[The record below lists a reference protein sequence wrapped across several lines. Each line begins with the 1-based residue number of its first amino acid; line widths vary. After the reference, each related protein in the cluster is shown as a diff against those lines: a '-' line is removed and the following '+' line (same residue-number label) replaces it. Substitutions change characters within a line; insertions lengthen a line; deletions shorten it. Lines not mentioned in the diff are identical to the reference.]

1 LYAWEGQ
8 VNSNR
13 VGGKPK
19 RRRPLERAKIDGKI
33 ISKRILSCHASLG
46 LESFGSE
53 YGTVVNSYEG
63 GNEPS
68 GISRVAGEVLAF

>member
-1 LYAWEGQ
+1 LHAWEGK
-8 VNSNR
+8 VNSER

-19 RRRPLERAKIDGKI
+19 RRRPLEKSKVDGKT
-33 ISKRILSCHASLG
+33 ISKRILSYHASLE

-53 YGTVVNSYEG
+53 YGIVVSSYEG

-68 GISRVAGEVLAF
+68 GSIY